1 MTRVVPWWTAI
12 LVAAA
17 ILVRCGTGGGDTCAP
32 ASFNL
37 TGHWAGSW
45 SSSKG
50 LGEGTISF
58 PSLVQSGPAV
68 KGQVSFG
75 GSLCFSGGAISG
87 SICGDTFTG
96 ALSAGGIDVKLSA
109 TVSGTQMSGGSYNMV
124 SAGAC
129 TGDTGTFSAQ
139 LS

>member
-1 MTRVVPWWTAI
+1 MTRAVPWWTAI
-12 LVAAA
+12 VVAAA
-17 ILVRCGTGGGDTCAP
+17 ILVRCGTRGGGICAP
-32 ASFNL
+32 ASVNL

-58 PSLVQSGPAV
+58 ASLVQSGSAV

-75 GSLCFSGGAISG
+75 QSPCFSGGAVSG

-96 ALSAGGIDVKLSA
+96 ALSASGINVKLGA
-109 TVSGTQMSGGSYNMV
+109 RVTETQMSGGTYDMV

-139 LS
+139 LN